1 MDKVNIEQRLFTM
14 IPLIKAK
21 SVNVRI
27 PVDNFYFMTADYKT
41 GSNMPIFTKGNS
53 VLFGREDFWGGKVD
67 THAWFYKKIAIP
79 ERKIGTRYELSIKTN
94 ISEKEWDASNPQ
106 FIVYFDGYPVQGAD
120 LNHTNV
126 VLPDK
131 NEVEVYVYAY
141 TGTNLNDPAPVKFYA
156 DIVGID
162 ETAERLYY
170 DLKVPYDVIGFT
182 DKNTKEYVDILRYLN
197 NSLSVIDWRSDEKMR
212 ASFADAADYIE
223 KEFYGKYCK
232 KGNVKVKCV
241 GHTHI
246 DIGWLWTVRQT
257 REKAQRSFFTV
268 LELMKRY
275 PEYKFMSSQAPLYLA
290 IKEEAPEKYEEIKE
304 RVKEGRWEVEGAM
317 WVEAD
322 CNLTSGES
330 LVRQVLYGK
339 RFFNNEFGVDSKT
352 LWLPDV
358 FGYSAALPQILKK
371 CGVDSFVTS
380 KISWNDTN
388 MMPNDTFTWKGID
401 GSEIFTHF
409 MTAQEMQGNGEIA
422 NFTTYLPQG
431 NASYVMGAWRR
442 NHNKD
447 IVDDALLTFGFGD
460 GGGGPT
466 SKDIEMLKRMEYGIP
481 GCPTTEFSNSTE
493 FLSEIKE
500 QSEGQLEKWVGELY
514 FEYHRGTY
522 TSQSEMKKNNR
533 KCEFA
538 LQNTELFSVIANS
551 LLNVDYPQEKL
562 EKMWKTVLTNQFHD
576 ILPGSAIKEVY
587 ETANAEEREIGK
599 ECGKLLENAFKSV
612 ADDVSKAGVAVFNPT
627 SFTCGGTVVFDG
639 KTRYCE
645 KIPSKGYAVTD
656 FVPFDGSVAVTDKTI
671 ENKYFIVE
679 FDDCMEISR
688 IYDKRNSRE
697 VVPQGRTTNRFVAF
711 EDYPNNFDAWE
722 IREYY
727 KEKSYPINDFVS
739 SEKVFDGER
748 SGLKIIRKFEESTI
762 EQTIWLYEHIDRI
775 DFDTKLDWQTEHVL
789 VKAFFPVDVNAE
801 KATFDTQFGN
811 LERPAHANTSWDKAK
826 FEVCGHKFAD
836 LSDDSYGLS
845 VLNDCKYGYSV
856 RNGEIG
862 LSLLRCPTYPDPD
875 CDKGEHTFTYS
886 LYPHTGAVRNSE
898 VYKQAYLLN
907 NPFVA
912 VIANGNGKLPERYSF
927 ASADKP
933 NVIIDTVKRAEDSD
947 DIIVRLFES
956 ENKTTDVN
964 VKFAANVKKV
974 VLCDLMENELED
986 LPVKDGVISI
996 RVKPFEIVTL
1006 KIFRKKV

>member
-1 MDKVNIEQRLFTM
+1 MNKTNIEQRLSTM
-14 IPLIKAK
+14 ISLIEKK
-21 SVNVRI
+21 SVSVRVPI
-27 PVDNFYFMTADYKT
+27 DNFYFMPSDYKM
-41 GSNMPIFTKGNS
+41 GSQMPVFAKDNF

-79 ERKIGTRYELSIKTN
+79 ERKIGIRYELSIKTN

-120 LNHTNV
+120 LNHTNI

-156 DIVGID
+156 DIIGID

-170 DLKVPYDVIGFT
+170 DLKVPYDVIDFT

-197 NSLSVIDWRSDEKMR
+197 NTLNFIDWLNDEKMR
-212 ASFADAADYIE
+212 ASFVSAADYIE

-275 PEYKFMSSQAPLYLA
+275 PEYKFMSSQAPLYIA
-290 IKEEAPEKYEEIKE
+290 VKEEAPEKYEEIKE

-339 RFFNNEFGVDSKT
+339 RFFKSEFGVDSKT

-409 MTAQEMQGNGEIA
+409 MTAQEMPKDGVIK

-481 GCPTTEFSNSTE
+481 GCPTTEFSDSTE
-493 FLSEIKE
+493 FLNEIKE
-500 QSEGQLEKWVGELY
+500 QSKGQLEKWVGELY

-538 LQNTELFSVIANS
+538 LQNTELFSVIAGTLANI
-551 LLNVDYPQEKL
+551 DYPQEKL
-562 EKMWKTVLTNQFHD
+562 EEMWQTVLTNQFHD

-587 ETANAEEREIGK
+587 ETANAEEKQIRE
-599 ECGKLLENAFKSV
+599 ECEKLLENAFKSI
-612 ADDVSKAGVAVFNPT
+612 ADNIAKAGTVVFNPT
-627 SFTCGGTVVFDG
+627 SFNCGGTVIADG

-645 KIPSKGYAVTD
+645 NIPAKGYAVTE
-656 FVPFDGSVAVTDKTI
+656 FVSFDGSVAVADKSI

-679 FDDCMEISR
+679 FNDCMEISR

-697 VVPQGRTTNRFVAF
+697 VVPQGKTANRIVAF

-739 SEKVFDGER
+739 CEKVFDGER
-748 SGLKIIRKFEESTI
+748 SGLKIVRKFEKSTI

-775 DFDTKLDWQTEHVL
+775 DFETKLDWQTEHVL

-811 LERPAHANTSWDKAK
+811 LERPAHANTSWDQAK

-836 LSDDSYGLS
+836 LSDDSFGVS

-856 RNGEIG
+856 RDGEIG

-886 LYPHTGAVRNSE
+886 LYPHAGTVRSSE

-912 VIANGNGKLPERYSF
+912 VTANGKGSLPERYSF
-927 ASADKP
+927 ASSDKQ
-933 NVIIDTVKRAEDSD
+933 NVIIDTVKRAEDSND
-947 DIIVRLFES
+947 TIVRLFES

-964 VKFAANVKKV
+964 IKFAANCKKV
-974 VLCDLMENELED
+974 ALCDLMENELKD
-986 LPVKDGVISI
+986 LPVKGGVVSL

-1006 KIFRKKV
+1006 KILKK

>member
-697 VVPQGRTTNRFVAF
+697 VVPQGRTANRIVAF

-748 SGLKIIRKFEESTI
+748 SGLKIVRKFEESTI

-789 VKAFFPVDVNAE
+789 VKAFFPVDVNAG

-856 RNGEIG
+856 RDGEIG

-886 LYPHTGAVRNSE
+886 LYPHTEAVRNSE

-912 VIANGNGKLPERYSF
+912 VIANGNGKLSERYSF

>member
-775 DFDTKLDWQTEHVL
+775 DFDTKLDWQMEHVL

>member
-697 VVPQGRTTNRFVAF
+697 VVPQGRTANRIVAF

-748 SGLKIIRKFEESTI
+748 SGLKIVRKFEESTI

-856 RNGEIG
+856 RDGEIG
-862 LSLLRCPTYPDPD
+862 LSLLRCPTYPAPD

>member
-645 KIPSKGYAVTD
+645 KIPSKGYAVAD

-697 VVPQGRTTNRFVAF
+697 VVPQGRTANRIVAF

-748 SGLKIIRKFEESTI
+748 SGLKIVRKFEESTI

-856 RNGEIG
+856 RDGEIG
-862 LSLLRCPTYPDPD
+862 LSLLRCPTYPAPD